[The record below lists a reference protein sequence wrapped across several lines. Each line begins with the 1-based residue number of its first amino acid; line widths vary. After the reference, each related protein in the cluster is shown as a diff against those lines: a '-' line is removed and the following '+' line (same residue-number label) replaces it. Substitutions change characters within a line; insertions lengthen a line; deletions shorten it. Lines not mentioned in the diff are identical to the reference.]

1 MNITQ
6 AQLDSLCQL
15 AKAAGHEIMDVYQGQ
30 IDTWQKEDNSPLTQA
45 DLRADKTIRSGLEMH
60 FPHVFILSEESRSAE
75 QDTIPDTLFLVDPL
89 DGTKEFLKRND
100 EFTVNIAL
108 VHQGRVMAG
117 VVFAPALNE
126 LFYAAQ
132 GLGCWKEDSIGKL
145 QLTIAPRDD
154 TKPLRII
161 GSRSHGSDQLNDW
174 LETLNQPYTLMTA
187 GSSLKFC
194 RVADGQADIYPRFGL
209 TCQWDTAAAQCI
221 VEQAG
226 GSVLNLNAN
235 SLSYGLARPLLN
247 PFFIASAAKKI

>member
-6 AQLDSLCQL
+6 AQLDILCQL

-45 DLRADKTIRSGLEMH
+45 DLRADKAIRSGLEMY

-75 QDTIPDTLFLVDPL
+75 QDTIPETLFLVDPL

-108 VHQGRVMAG
+108 VHQGKVVAG

-132 GLGCWKEDSIGKL
+132 GLGCWKEDMTGKQSLSI
-145 QLTIAPRDD
+145 QPRDE
-154 TKPLRII
+154 TQPLRVI
-161 GSRSHGSDQLNDW
+161 GSRSHGSAQLDDW
-174 LETLNQPYTLMTA
+174 LETLHQPYTLMTA

-209 TCQWDTAAAQCI
+209 TSQWDTAAAQCI

-226 GSVLNLNAN
+226 GKVADLAGKPLT
-235 SLSYGLARPLLN
+235 YGLERAILN
-247 PFFIASAAKKI
+247 PFFVASSLNKR